1 MPETLGLGSSAVDT
15 LLSSVID
22 YAGTFPPASLELRLA
37 TSAYARAFACDT
49 AWLLGRFVLA
59 AGLVDRFEP
68 PALEPT
74 AAADRPAELAP
85 TPWPISVVVPPPPST
100 PGTTVPA
107 HADLGS
113 RIAGFN
119 DRWQGRAEIVA
130 VEYPAVDAVDV
141 DALDRLRD
149 GYAHKLEIF
158 IEVPYGPDCR
168 RRIDAIA
175 SRGLFVK
182 LRAGGVARTAFPSV
196 DELIDALCGCAEAG
210 VTFKATAGLHHA
222 LRGSYPVTAEPLADT
237 ATMHGF
243 LNVLIAA
250 ALAYRGASRSTIVSA
265 LAETDWRAFSFTV
278 DQVTWRGQSMARDE
292 LARFR
297 RRFFRAFGSC
307 SFDDPVRELRTAG
320 LLA

>member
-1 MPETLGLGSSAVDT
+1 MLETLGFGASAIDT
-15 LLSSVID
+15 LTSSVID

-37 TSAYARAFACDT
+37 TAAYARACAGDA

-59 AGLVDRFEP
+59 AGSLDRFEA
-68 PALEPT
+68 PAIEPT
-74 AAADRPAELAP
+74 AAADRPAELTP
-85 TPWPISVVVPPPPST
+85 TPWPISVVVPPVPST
-100 PGTTVPA
+100 PATAVP
-107 HADLGS
+107 HPDLAR

-119 DRWQGRAEIVA
+119 DRWQGRAQIVA
-130 VEYPAVDAVDV
+130 IEYPAVNDV
-141 DALDRLRD
+141 ALDRLAD
-149 GYAHKLEIF
+149 AYDHTLEIF

-168 RRIDAIA
+168 RRVCAIGA
-175 SRGLFVK
+175 RGLFLK

-196 DELIDALCGCAEAG
+196 DELTDALCGCAEAG
-210 VTFKATAGLHHA
+210 VTLKATAGLHHA

-243 LNVLIAA
+243 LNVLFAA

-265 LAETDWRAFSFTV
+265 LAETDWNAFSFTL
-278 DQVTWRGQSMARDE
+278 DQVAWRGHPVDRDA

-297 RRFFRAFGSC
+297 RCFFRAFGSC

>member
-1 MPETLGLGSSAVDT
+1 MRETLGVGASAIDT
-15 LLSSVID
+15 LLSAVID

-37 TSAYARAFACDT
+37 SAAYARVFGDDA
-49 AWLLGRFVLA
+49 AWLLGRFVLG
-59 AGLVDRFEP
+59 AGSLDRFEL
-68 PALEPT
+68 PAPES
-74 AAADRPAELAP
+74 AVAADRPVEFAP
-85 TPWPISVVVPPPPST
+85 TLWPISVVVPPPPST
-100 PGTTVPA
+100 PGTALPTHV
-107 HADLGS
+107 DLAG
-113 RIAGFN
+113 RIAAFN
-119 DRWQGRAEIVA
+119 DRWQGRAQIVA
-130 VEYPAVDAVDV
+130 VEYPAVNDV
-141 DALDRLRD
+141 ALDRLAD
-149 GYAHKLEIF
+149 AYDHTLEIF

-168 RRIDAIA
+168 RCIDAIA

-196 DELIDALCGCAEAG
+196 DELTDALCGCAKAG

-243 LNVLIAA
+243 LNVLVAA

-265 LAETDWRAFSFTV
+265 LAETDGSAFSFTV
-278 DQVTWRGQSMARDE
+278 DQVAWRGQSMDRDE
-292 LARFR
+292 IARFR
-297 RRFFRAFGSC
+297 RRFCRAFGSC

>member
-1 MPETLGLGSSAVDT
+1 MSSSAIDT

-37 TSAYARAFACDT
+37 TAGYAQAFACDA

-59 AGLVDRFEP
+59 AGSLDRFEP

-74 AAADRPAELAP
+74 AAGDRPAELAP
-85 TPWPISVVVPPPPST
+85 TPWPISVVVPPAPST
-100 PGTTVPA
+100 PGTGLPA
-107 HADLGS
+107 HADLAS
-113 RIAGFN
+113 RIARFN
-119 DRWQGRAEIVA
+119 DRWQGRAQIVA
-130 VEYPAVDAVDV
+130 VEYPAVDPVDG
-141 DALDRLRD
+141 DALDRLAD
-149 GYAHKLEIF
+149 AYDHTLEIF
-158 IEVPYGPDCR
+158 IEAPYGPDCR
-168 RRIDAIA
+168 RRVDAIGA
-175 SRGLFVK
+175 RGLFLK
-182 LRAGGVARTAFPSV
+182 LRAGGVVRTAFPSV
-196 DELIDALCGCAEAG
+196 DELTDALCGCAEAG

-222 LRGSYPVTAEPLADT
+222 LRGSYPVTAEPLAET

-243 LNVLIAA
+243 LNVLFAA

-265 LAETDWRAFSFTV
+265 LAETDWNAFSFTL
-278 DQVTWRGQSMARDE
+278 DQVAWRGHPVDRDE

-307 SFDDPVRELRTAG
+307 SFDDPVRELKTAG

>member
-1 MPETLGLGSSAVDT
+1 MDS

-22 YAGTFPPASLELRLA
+22 YAGTFPPASLDLRLA
-37 TSAYARAFACDT
+37 TAAYARAFSSDA
-49 AWLLGRFVLA
+49 ASLLGRFVLA
-59 AGLVDRFEP
+59 ADLLERFEP

-74 AAADRPAELAP
+74 AAADRPDELTL
-85 TPWPISVVVPPPPST
+85 TPWPISVVVPPSRST
-100 PGTTVPA
+100 PGTAPPA
-107 HADLGS
+107 HADLAS

-119 DRWQGRAEIVA
+119 DRWRGRAQIVA
-130 VEYPAVDAVDV
+130 VEYPAVDV
-141 DALDRLRD
+141 DALDRLAD

-168 RRIDAIA
+168 RRVDATGA
-175 SRGLFVK
+175 RGLFVK
-182 LRAGGVARTAFPSV
+182 LRAGGVTRTAFPSV
-196 DELIDALCGCAEAG
+196 DELADAVCVCAEAG
-210 VTFKATAGLHHA
+210 VPFKATAGLHHA

-243 LNVLIAA
+243 LNVLFAA
-250 ALAYRGASRSTIVSA
+250 ALAYRGASRSTVVSA
-265 LAETDWRAFSFTV
+265 LAETDWNAFSFTL
-278 DQVTWRGQSMARDE
+278 DQVAWREHRVDRDQ

-307 SFDDPVRELRTAG
+307 SFDDPVRELKMAG